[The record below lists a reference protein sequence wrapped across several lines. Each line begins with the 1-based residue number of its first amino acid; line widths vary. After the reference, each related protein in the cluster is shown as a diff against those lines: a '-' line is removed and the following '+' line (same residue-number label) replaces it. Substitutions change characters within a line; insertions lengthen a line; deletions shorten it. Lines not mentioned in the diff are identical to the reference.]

1 MESSDTQA
9 QLGVQPTSFMC
20 NTPGW
25 LDIVPPSPSHRCIHM
40 EGNRAM
46 SIINPTSP
54 HLMAPVDVCPHRFID
69 TQSLELVEF
78 SSEDNIIIPPYAILS
93 HTWITGEEISYDE
106 YCQPLE
112 ETYYKLGYQ
121 KIVAACQRAH
131 EQNLRYI
138 WIDTCCIKQSDD
150 NDVAVNITSM
160 YGYYQNAEVCYVYL
174 VDVTAL
180 QSDWPTQLRDSQW
193 LGRGWTLQELLAP
206 KTVLFFDEDWQYIGD
221 KHKLQGLIHHE
232 TAIPQGVLSGEQSIQ
247 DINVLD
253 RMSWATKRETTKLQ
267 DQAYCLQG
275 LLGLGSFIQ

>member
-1 MESSDTQA
+1 
-9 QLGVQPTSFMC
+9 
-20 NTPGW
+20 
-25 LDIVPPSPSHRCIHM
+25 
-40 EGNRAM
+40 
-46 SIINPTSP
+46 
-54 HLMAPVDVCPHRFID
+54 MAPVDVCPHRFID

-78 SSEDNIIIPPYAILS
+78 SSKDNIIIPPYAILS
-93 HTWITGEEISYDE
+93 HTWIPEEEIIYDE
-106 YCQPLE
+106 YRQPLE
-112 ETYYKLGYQ
+112 ETYEKLGYH
-121 KIVAACQRAH
+121 KIKAACLRAR

-150 NDVAVNITSM
+150 NDVAANITSM

-206 KTVLFFDEDWQYIGD
+206 KTVLFFDEYWQYIGD
-221 KHKLQGLIHHE
+221 KHNLRGLIHHK
-232 TAIPQGVLSGEQSIQ
+232 TTIPQSVLSGEQSIQ

-275 LLGLGSFIQ
+275 LLGISIKPNYDEAWEILVLLPAF